1 VHFFPSLVFGA
12 AASAKGKVG
21 TGLTY
26 VASELSPSPTL
37 YGDISAQVDSTCS
50 DLGTLHGVDP
60 CNLPTSILTS
70 RQHVGR
76 GRFDRA
82 AGSRG
87 QGKQYNPPAEIIR
100 MPSGSIVSIPTFEI
114 SNSLQTSIDIGVA
127 MFWIAYFLIIL
138 TGLGLSCWALLKAIH
153 LCKYRTTFAVAA
165 ASVMKLNS
173 SLS

>member
-1 VHFFPSLVFGA
+1 MTQRKLP
-12 AASAKGKVG
+12 ASNPYNAQ
-21 TGLTY
+21 LT
-26 VASELSPSPTL
+26 
-37 YGDISAQVDSTCS
+37 Q
-50 DLGTLHGVDP
+50 
-60 CNLPTSILTS
+60 LTS

-87 QGKQYNPPAEIIR
+87 QGKQYNPPAEIIPL
-100 MPSGSIVSIPTFEI
+100 PSGSIVSIPILEI

-153 LCKYRTTFAVAA
+153 L
-165 ASVMKLNS
+165 L
-173 SLS
+173 